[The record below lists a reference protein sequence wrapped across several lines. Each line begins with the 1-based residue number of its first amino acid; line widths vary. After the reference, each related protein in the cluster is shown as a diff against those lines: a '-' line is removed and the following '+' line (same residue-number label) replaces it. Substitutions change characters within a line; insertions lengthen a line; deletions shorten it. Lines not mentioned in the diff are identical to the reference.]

1 MKAMKE
7 KTIWKQK
14 PHDQEKESYFLKQ
27 GKSKLLSRLLS
38 QRNIDLTSIDDFM
51 SSEYQNLSHPFSL
64 HDVEKAAKIF
74 VDVASQN
81 GRIAVIGDYDVDG
94 VVSSTMIKEL
104 CTGLKLNCS
113 VFIPSRLNHG
123 YGLNVKTI
131 KAFLEGLK
139 AIPDLLI
146 VTDCGTNS
154 YDEIRQLKEY
164 GIKKVIIIDH
174 HLTVNKI
181 ATNADA
187 LVSWHLG
194 GTCEMC
200 SCGEVFQ
207 FIRGIHQFNK
217 KVSPIEYLTYAAVG
231 TIADCTP
238 IVKDNRIIVKN
249 GLSTY
254 AINHILASGLMALM
268 KQSRINSPSLTQ
280 MDISF
285 KIAPKINAAGRMAE
299 ADIVHSL
306 LIERDLDI
314 ATKFAEYLTGYN
326 DERKALQRRIEEE
339 AIVCT
344 ESDSDN
350 TTHGILIWCK
360 GWHVGVVGIV
370 ASRLVEI
377 YNKPVLVIG
386 ENNGVMKGSGRSVI
400 GVNIKEILDLCPEI
414 FVTYG
419 GHAGAVGVTLK
430 EEYKNDAASIFNE
443 ACKKYYKDNNITR
456 KNCSYYDAKLSAKLI
471 CPETSKVFAETLYP
485 YCDENNAE
493 PIFMLP
499 DAIIKTPTFKED
511 DKRTWKLM
519 TFYAEREMSI
529 TYPFKMF
536 SPKWGTEI
544 EGRKADIYFSFPQ
557 LRELKANKWDNFEL
571 MVTDIVFK
579 D

>member
-1 MKAMKE
+1 MWMQKIYNKE
-7 KTIWKQK
+7 KEKQ
-14 PHDQEKESYFLKQ
+14 FINM
-27 GKSKLLSRLLS
+27 GFNKLLSRLLS
-38 QRNIDLTSIDDFM
+38 QRNVEPNFVKEFV

-64 HDVEKAAKIF
+64 YGVEKACGVFLEVVKKGGKVQLF
-74 VDVASQN
+74 VDYDFDGLGSGSMVKEICNAFNLKCDCMVAS
-81 GRIAVIGDYDVDG
+81 
-94 VVSSTMIKEL
+94 
-104 CTGLKLNCS
+104 
-113 VFIPSRLNHG
+113 RLRHG
-123 YGLNVKTI
+123 YGLNKQSVNEI
-131 KAFLEGLK
+131 KGLK
-139 AIPDLLI
+139 NKFDLLFI
-146 VTDCGTNS
+146 LDSGTNNFK
-154 YDEIRQLKEY
+154 DIEEIKNHF
-164 GIKKVIIIDH
+164 GCKIIIIDH
-174 HLTVNKI
+174 HEPSKEKLLHS
-181 ATNADA
+181 TNADA
-187 LVSWHLG
+187 IISWHFG
-194 GTCEMC
+194 GVCEMC
-200 SCGEVFQ
+200 TCGEVFQ
-207 FIRGIHQFNK
+207 FVRGLHQFNK
-217 KVSPIEYLTYAAVG
+217 KIQPIEWLTMAACG
-231 TIADCTP
+231 TIADCSP
-238 IVKDNRIIVKN
+238 IIKDNRIIVKN
-249 GLSTY
+249 GLSSY
-254 AINHILASGLMALM
+254 AINHILASGLTALM
-268 KQSRINSPSLTQ
+268 KQSRINNPSLTQ

-285 KIAPKINAAGRMAE
+285 KIAPKINAVGRLSDAG
-299 ADIVHSL
+299 DIYTL
-306 LIERDLDI
+306 LIERDLGI
-314 ATKFAEYLTGYN
+314 ATKIAEILVGFN

-430 EEYKNDAASIFNE
+430 EEYKDDAARIFNE
-443 ACKKYYKDNNITR
+443 ACKKYFKDNNITR
-456 KNCSYYDAKLSAKLI
+456 KNCFYFDAKLSAKLI

-529 TYPFKMF
+529 PYPFKMF
-536 SPKWGTEI
+536 SPKWGSEI

-557 LRELKANKWDNFEL
+557 HYEIVPNKYSQFEL